1 VCICQIYGGLINKYY
16 NLTSAIKNKLK
27 KMKRAITLSTML
39 VILCNQFITAGNGKP
54 NSSEKNSIDV
64 VTYSQGKWG
73 GQINDELTMVFNL
86 YFPEGIKLGT
96 ENSMVLSSPQ
106 AVELFLPSGMSP
118 KPFPFGQITDPGLNY
133 KNALAGELVA
143 LSLNLALDDYRKDGA
158 STLLSLIITEGE
170 TKGITVEALFIEAN
184 RKLGGSYSIY
194 SFNILTEALY
204 AVNRNFAEPGINKGF
219 LKEEQQFAVN
229 ENE

>member
-1 VCICQIYGGLINKYY
+1 
-16 NLTSAIKNKLK
+16 
-27 KMKRAITLSTML
+27 MKRAITLTAML
-39 VILCNQFITAGNGKP
+39 VILCNQFISAGTGKP
-54 NSSEKNSIDV
+54 NTTEKNNLDI

-73 GQINDELTMVFNL
+73 GQINDELTMVFNR
-86 YFPEGIKLGT
+86 YFPDGIKLGA

-143 LSLNLALDDYRKDGA
+143 LSLNLALDHYRKDGA
-158 STLLSLIITEGE
+158 STLLHLVITEGE
-170 TKGITVEALFIEAN
+170 TKGMTVEEVFIQAN
-184 RKLGGSYSIY
+184 RKLGGSYSVY

-204 AVNRNFAEPGINKGF
+204 AINRNFSESGINKGF
-219 LKEEQQFAVN
+219 LQEESLHTQQFA
-229 ENE
+229 EGSASSK

>member
-1 VCICQIYGGLINKYY
+1 
-16 NLTSAIKNKLK
+16 
-27 KMKRAITLSTML
+27 MKRAITLTALL

-54 NSSEKNSIDV
+54 NSSEKNLDV

-73 GQINDELTMVFNL
+73 GQINDELTMVFNR

-106 AVELFLPSGMSP
+106 AVESFLPSGMSP

-143 LSLNLALDDYRKDGA
+143 LSLNLALDHYRKDGA
-158 STLLSLIITEGE
+158 STLLNLVITEGA
-170 TKGITVEALFIEAN
+170 TKGMTVEELFKEAN

-204 AVNRNFAEPGINKGF
+204 AVNRNFAEPGVNKGF
-219 LKEEQQFAVN
+219 LIEEVQQFAEGSASVK
-229 ENE
+229 

>member
-1 VCICQIYGGLINKYY
+1 
-16 NLTSAIKNKLK
+16 
-27 KMKRAITLSTML
+27 MKRAITLTAML

-54 NSSEKNSIDV
+54 NTNENKLDV

-73 GQINDELTMVFNL
+73 GQLNDELTMVFNR
-86 YFPEGIKLGT
+86 YFPDGIKLGT

-106 AVELFLPSGMSP
+106 AVESFLPSGMSP

-143 LSLNLALDDYRKDGA
+143 LSLNLALDHYRKDGA
-158 STLLSLIITEGE
+158 STLLNLVITEGE
-170 TKGITVEALFIEAN
+170 TKGMTVEEIFIEAN

-204 AVNRNFAEPGINKGF
+204 AINRNFTEPGNNKGF
-219 LKEEQQFAVN
+219 LMEDVRQYAEGSARVN
-229 ENE
+229 